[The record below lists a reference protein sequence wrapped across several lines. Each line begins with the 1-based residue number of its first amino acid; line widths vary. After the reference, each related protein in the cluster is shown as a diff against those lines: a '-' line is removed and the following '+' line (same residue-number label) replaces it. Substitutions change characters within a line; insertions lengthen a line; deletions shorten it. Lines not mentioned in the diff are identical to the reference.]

1 MNAAKLI
8 LSLCFVAGLCIAAV
22 LFLTVSQDSAGKAKQ
37 QAKAQGFLTT
47 QQDFQDK
54 LEELKR
60 QRDRAK
66 LQRSRLDQRK
76 QDAAQR
82 LRNLGVK
89 TPADIEANA
98 EAKLAYHEIKD
109 IIQSNDKLAADIAV
123 YDDAIIRIEAA
134 LRELDRK
141 RLMENAGISEDQF
154 RQLRTIV
161 NDVDDRL
168 TSQSSSIDSLEVQSI
183 LDDVLGKSTDTQKQD
198 DP

>member
-109 IIQSNDKLAADIAV
+109 IIQSNDKQAADIEV

>member
-8 LSLCFVAGLCIAAV
+8 LGLCFVAGLCIAAV

-66 LQRSRLDQRK
+66 LQRSRLDERK

-109 IIQSNDKLAADIAV
+109 IIQSNDKLAADIEV

>member
-109 IIQSNDKLAADIAV
+109 IIQSNDKLAADIEV

>member
-8 LSLCFVAGLCIAAV
+8 LGLCFVAGLCIAAV
-22 LFLTVSQDSAGKAKQ
+22 LFLTVSQDSAGKAKL

-109 IIQSNDKLAADIAV
+109 IIQSNDKLAADIEV

>member
-8 LSLCFVAGLCIAAV
+8 LGLCFVAGLCIAAV

>member
-8 LSLCFVAGLCIAAV
+8 LGLCFVAGLCIAAV

-66 LQRSRLDQRK
+66 LQRSRLDERK

>member
-8 LSLCFVAGLCIAAV
+8 LGLCFVAGLCIAAV

-109 IIQSNDKLAADIAV
+109 IIQSNDKLAADIEV